1 MPSLIVTNLN
11 LFRQKFKYQVEQ
23 LNYKAKYKMEVP
35 GTTWNYSNGQ
45 KRGSGLVEVYL
56 SMLIS
61 LDPVYE

>member
-1 MPSLIVTNLN
+1 
-11 LFRQKFKYQVEQ
+11 
-23 LNYKAKYKMEVP
+23 MEVP

-61 LDPVYE
+61 PDPVDE